1 MRTQLHVTPTEV
13 GEYKLNCAELCG
25 LTHWNMVA
33 TVRVVPEAEYTAW
46 MEQKIAEQN
55 IEVVSR

>member
-1 MRTQLHVTPTEV
+1 VTPTEV